1 MSIILITGAATGIGN
16 VTAKQLA
23 QDGHTVYASMRDI
36 SGRNSDAAHAL
47 LALAERDNL
56 RLHVVDLDVTSQ
68 QSADT
73 AVKTVVDEQGRLDV
87 VVQNAGHLYIGY
99 VEAFTDEDITH
110 LLDVNAV
117 GAHRVNRA
125 ALPYLRRQRSGTLL
139 YVGSTI
145 IVTTPPFLGP
155 YVASKAAFDALAV
168 VTAYEAAQFG
178 IDTCIVMPGALTQ
191 GHLALPERQPRLR
204 HDRHRRIL
212 SLGPA
217 GGPERASHRRPR
229 QPRRGR
235 EPARHR
241 RGNLPRACPPDRRQ
255 ALPHRRRLHRRR
267 RGARHG
273 VLRHD
278 PRSLRPPDGL
288 RRNTRDTKMISI
300 TSPRVVLVPFQ
311 CLQHRVVATRDP
323 PDPQPGHPVRLGH
336 DVDRQRP
343 FVQIGGL
350 RQGPGRVQLETAIHL
365 IGDQA
370 YLAFSAQ
377 LNQFAPGVLARN
389 SAGGVVREVDG
400 DDPCSGPQ
408 RGTNLGEVQLPPRRF
423 VQQDAGY
430 LSACRQRDRF
440 QCLIVGHGDDD
451 VIPRSCKHLHRPE
464 NASSAPAKT
473 RTSSEL
479 QLS

>member
-168 VTAYEAAQFG
+168 VTSYEAAQFG
-178 IDTCIVMPGALTQ
+178 IDTCIVMPGAITQ
-191 GHLALPERQPRLR
+191 GTSHFPNANHASDTTVTAAYSVMDPMVARNEKATAGLVSPGVDANPQGIAEEISRVLALP
-204 HDRHRRIL
+204 
-212 SLGPA
+212 
-217 GGPERASHRRPR
+217 
-229 QPRRGR
+229 
-235 EPARHR
+235 
-241 RGNLPRACPPDRRQ
+241 
-255 ALPHRRRLHRRR
+255 
-267 RGARHG
+267 
-273 VLRHD
+273 
-278 PRSLRPPDGL
+278 
-288 RRNTRDTKMISI
+288 
-300 TSPRVVLVPFQ
+300 
-311 CLQHRVVATRDP
+311 
-323 PDPQPGHPVRLGH
+323 
-336 DVDRQRP
+336 
-343 FVQIGGL
+343 IGGKPF
-350 RQGPGRVQLETAIHL
+350 RTVVDFTDAGVEHVM
-365 IGDQA
+365 
-370 YLAFSAQ
+370 AFSDMTREAFVRRMG
-377 LNQFAPGVLARN
+377 FAETLEIR
-389 SAGGVVREVDG
+389 
-400 DDPCSGPQ
+400 
-408 RGTNLGEVQLPPRRF
+408 
-423 VQQDAGY
+423 
-430 LSACRQRDRF
+430 
-440 QCLIVGHGDDD
+440 
-451 VIPRSCKHLHRPE
+451 K
-464 NASSAPAKT
+464 
-473 RTSSEL
+473 
-479 QLS
+479 